1 MKLAKKAMTLTG
13 NPRKT
18 QQRLM
23 RRMNILKRQ
32 SEIEL
37 PAQNKREIVNRTC
50 QVETLLKAGMFE
62 MTVNQIKKLD

>member
-1 MKLAKKAMTLTG
+1 MRG

-23 RRMNILKRQ
+23 RRMNLLKRQ

-37 PAQNKREIVNRTC
+37 PVSNKRDVLNRTA

-62 MTVNQIKKLD
+62 MTVNQIKKLDVEPG